1 MSIKSDTI
9 KIKGKLS
16 FMHLVNPDDFGGKGA
31 PKYKFRLT
39 NLSDAAEAA
48 LTERFGEDAGLGH
61 KRVKF
66 NSDYPDAG
74 KYAGFSSN
82 FPIKVKYEGRTL
94 IDKGRDVNGNEVAA
108 VLDPIAENIGY
119 GSEAVVALFADTN
132 GNPRVS
138 FVDIKDL
145 VTFDAD
151 ADESSEDYDD
161 DEVL

>member
-16 FMHLVNPDDFGGKGA
+16 FMHLLKADDFNGRSA

-39 NLSDAAEAA
+39 NLSDAAESA
-48 LTERFGEDAGLGH
+48 LVQRFGEDAGMGH

-66 NSDYPDAG
+66 DEKYPEAG

-82 FPIKVKYEGRTL
+82 FPIKVKL
-94 IDKGRDVNGNEVAA
+94 DGRDIVVGGKDEFGKEVAR
-108 VLDPIAENIGY
+108 VLDPVAEQIGY
-119 GSEAVVALFADTN
+119 GSEAVVSLFADKN

-138 FVDIKDL
+138 FIDIRDL
-145 VTFDAD
+145 VTFDGD
-151 ADESSEDYDD
+151 GEADESYDD